1 MNGSAPNEKSNMK
14 KTIFIMIFLQV
25 ALSSAYAQW
34 IDEGEEEWATL
45 NFPRAWISYLHDTKA
60 DRSILRQ
67 NYFRDARKSV
77 KNNLTI

>member
-34 IDEGEEEWATL
+34 ID
-45 NFPRAWISYLHDTKA
+45 
-60 DRSILRQ
+60 
-67 NYFRDARKSV
+67 
-77 KNNLTI
+77 